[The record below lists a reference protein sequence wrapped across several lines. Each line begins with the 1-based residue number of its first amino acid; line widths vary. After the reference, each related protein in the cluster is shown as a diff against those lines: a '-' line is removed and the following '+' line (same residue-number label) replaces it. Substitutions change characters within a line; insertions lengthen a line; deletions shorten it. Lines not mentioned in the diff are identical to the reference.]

1 MLSSKER
8 LLLSINHKEPDHIPL
23 TFRWVYRNF
32 LKDKNKPWKNQ
43 FDRIKDEL
51 KLGLDP
57 ILDIK
62 FPAWRISPEVK
73 IKIWKEKPINEK
85 YPLLFKEYQT
95 PKGSLIKIIYQ
106 TPDWPHGDD
115 IPLLDDFQVPR
126 SRTRKYLIEKL
137 EDVEGFSSLFSEP
150 NEKELE
156 IFYEEAEKIKHFA
169 EENGLLIINNFNVT
183 EKDNTLFLGDAL
195 AWFCGIENMIF
206 ATYKN
211 PILTHKI
218 LDTLLE
224 WNKKYLKKI
233 LEANVIDVICYR
245 GWYENTLFW
254 PPKNY
259 KKFIAPRVSE
269 LIKMAHDK
277 KVKFCYIMTTN
288 FIPLLDTFIE
298 MGVDIL
304 FGPDPIQDK
313 MLNLFKLKEKTKNKI
328 CLWGGVNAPI
338 TIGKGTKKQIEEAVK
353 NAIDALSINGGFI
366 LSAIDTLEDC
376 FSWENI
382 KHMINSWE
390 KFSKIL

>member
-1 MLSSKER
+1 MLSPKER
-8 LLLSINHKEPDHIPL
+8 LLLAISHEEPDHVPL
-23 TFRWVYRNF
+23 TLRWVYRNF

-43 FDRIKDEL
+43 FDKVKDEL

-73 IKIWKEKPINEK
+73 IKIWKEKFANEK

-95 PKGSLIKIIYQ
+95 PKGSLIKIVYQ

-115 IPLLDDFQVPR
+115 IPLLDDFQVPKA
-126 SRTRKYLIEKL
+126 RTKKYLIKTI
-137 EDVEGFSSLFSEP
+137 EDAKNFSSLFSEP
-150 NEKELE
+150 TEEELE

-169 EENGLLIINNFNVT
+169 EENTLLVMNNFNVT
-183 EKDNTLFLGDAL
+183 EKDNTLLLGDAL

-206 ATYKN
+206 AAYKN
-211 PILTHKI
+211 PALIHDILN
-218 LDTLLE
+218 TLLE
-224 WNKKYLKKI
+224 WNKKYLQKI

-254 PPKNY
+254 SPRNY
-259 KKFIAPRVSE
+259 KKFIAPRVNE
-269 LIKMAHDK
+269 LIKIAHDK

-288 FIPLLDTFIE
+288 FMPLLDTFIE

-313 MLNLFKLKEKTKNKI
+313 INLKQLKEKVKNKI
-328 CLWGGVNAPI
+328 CLFGGINAPI
-338 TIGKGTKKQIEEAVK
+338 TIGEGTKEQIKEAVK
-353 NAIDALSINGGFI
+353 NAIDVLSPGGGLI
-366 LSAIDTLEDC
+366 LSAIDTLEDW
-376 FSWENI
+376 FPWENI
-382 KHMINSWE
+382 EHMINSWK
-390 KFSKIL
+390 KFSKKL